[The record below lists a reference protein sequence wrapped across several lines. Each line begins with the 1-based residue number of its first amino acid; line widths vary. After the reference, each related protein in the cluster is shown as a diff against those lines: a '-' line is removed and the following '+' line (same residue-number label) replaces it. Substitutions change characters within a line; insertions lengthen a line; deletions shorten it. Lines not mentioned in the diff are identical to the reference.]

1 MSEPIKR
8 TKSIKIR
15 LTDQEHEKLQ
25 ELKQGNELATWIR
38 TTCLSIENQENQK
51 PKTDPQVLKELNRMG
66 VNMNQIAKAINHY
79 GYDLVSQLK
88 INQALAQIS
97 EQMDE
102 VIRKL

>member
-1 MSEPIKR
+1 
-8 TKSIKIR
+8 
-15 LTDQEHEKLQ
+15 
-25 ELKQGNELATWIR
+25 
-38 TTCLSIENQENQK
+38 
-51 PKTDPQVLKELNRMG
+51 MG

>member
-38 TTCLSIENQENQK
+38 TTCLNIENQENQK